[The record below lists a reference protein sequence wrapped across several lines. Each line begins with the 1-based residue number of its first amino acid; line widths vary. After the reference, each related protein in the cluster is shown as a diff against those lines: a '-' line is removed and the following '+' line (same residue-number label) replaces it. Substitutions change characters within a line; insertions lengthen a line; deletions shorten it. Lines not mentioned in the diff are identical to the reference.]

1 MKNLLISCHNGN
13 IAGRSSGFRL
23 GQWVRFQPKSSRG
36 RKRID
41 CTLLPP
47 RAFLS
52 AAMNLTVMR
61 PAQRHREFIA
71 HLATECTGLHKTQ
84 MMRIRRTPT
93 SNQAG
98 FFDDMSLQTKFSDE
112 MRAFVHLFVEM
123 ARRLAVTFRR
133 DHWGFA
139 RRQERFDD
147 AFIGVEGLIGQ
158 QDIGF
163 HRGSSA
169 SAPSRSCA

>member
-1 MKNLLISCHNGN
+1 LNAVKNLLISCHNGN

-71 HLATECTGLHKTQ
+71 YLATECTGLHKTQ

-98 FFDDMSLQTKFSDE
+98 FFDDMSLQTKFS
-112 MRAFVHLFVEM
+112 MRCALLYISLSKWRGVLRLLLGGITGVLPA
-123 ARRLAVTFRR
+123 ARNGSMTR
-133 DHWGFA
+133 
-139 RRQERFDD
+139 
-147 AFIGVEGLIGQ
+147 
-158 QDIGF
+158 
-163 HRGSSA
+163 SSA
-169 SAPSRSCA
+169 SKA

>member
-1 MKNLLISCHNGN
+1 
-13 IAGRSSGFRL
+13 
-23 GQWVRFQPKSSRG
+23 
-36 RKRID
+36 
-41 CTLLPP
+41 
-47 RAFLS
+47 
-52 AAMNLTVMR
+52 
-61 PAQRHREFIA
+61 
-71 HLATECTGLHKTQ
+71 
-84 MMRIRRTPT
+84 
-93 SNQAG
+93 
-98 FFDDMSLQTKFSDE
+98 